1 MRDYTQYTLN
11 DFFWDDSFRQWVLT
25 PTREADAFWQQW
37 LAQYPQK
44 QGVIKQA
51 RSLVQAVGAR
61 ELPLSDDDISRA
73 VRQASLRSHQ
83 PQEAPSSET
92 TIRPLPVYRQPWLQL
107 AASLLLVLG
116 LGYWLWATQLQSIP
130 ATLADRL
137 TYQYQ
142 VADQS
147 TKLVETVNNTLTT
160 MPVRLSDGS
169 LVVLR
174 PQARIS
180 YAAQLSGP
188 RREVYLSGEA
198 FFEVQKDPTKPFLIY
213 ANGLVAK
220 VLGTSFLI
228 RANPADKDVTVEV
241 KTGKVAVFA
250 QSDPERNQKIT
261 NRELS
266 GVILLPNQ
274 KVVYAREEIRLTRSL
289 VENPVIVAPPSAQ
302 SAFVFDETPLPR
314 VFDALEKAYSVDIV
328 YDESLFDF
336 CPLTATLTDQTLFE
350 KLDII
355 CRVSQAQYEVLDG
368 QIIIQGQGC
377 KP

>member
-1 MRDYTQYTLN
+1 MRDYTHYSSN
-11 DFFWDDSFRQWVLT
+11 DFFWDASFRQWVLA
-25 PTREADAFWQQW
+25 PTRESDAFWQQW
-37 LAQYPQK
+37 LAQHSQK
-44 QGVIKQA
+44 QSVISQA
-51 RSLVQAVGAR
+51 RSLVLAVGVR
-61 ELPLSDDDISRA
+61 ELPLSDDDMQQA
-73 VRQASLRSHQ
+73 VRKASLRSQQ
-83 PQEAPSSET
+83 PLENPSSET
-92 TIRPLPVYRQPWLQL
+92 PIRPLPVYRQTWFQL
-107 AASLLLVLG
+107 AASVLLVLG
-116 LGYWLWATQLQSIP
+116 GYWLWATQYQP
-130 ATLADRL
+130 TPTTLTDRL
-137 TYQYQ
+137 TYQHQ
-142 VADQS
+142 VADQPV
-147 TKLVETVNNTLTT
+147 KLVETVNNTLNT

-169 LVVLR
+169 LVMLR

-198 FFEVQKDPTKPFLIY
+198 FFEVQKDPSKPFLIY
-213 ANGLVAK
+213 ANGLVTK

-241 KTGKVAVFA
+241 KTGRVAVFA

-261 NRELS
+261 DRELS
-266 GVILLPNQ
+266 GVVLLPNQ
-274 KVVYAREEIRLTRSL
+274 KIIYAREAVRLTKSL
-289 VENPVIVAPPSAQ
+289 VENPVMVAPPSAR

-328 YDESLFDF
+328 YDESLFAN
-336 CPLTATLTDQTLFE
+336 CPLTATLTDQPLFE

-355 CRVSQAQYEVLDG
+355 CRVSQVQYAVLDG